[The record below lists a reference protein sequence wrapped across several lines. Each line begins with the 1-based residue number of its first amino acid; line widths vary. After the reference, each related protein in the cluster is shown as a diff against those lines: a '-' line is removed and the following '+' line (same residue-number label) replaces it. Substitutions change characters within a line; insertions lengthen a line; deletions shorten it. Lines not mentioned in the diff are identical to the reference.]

1 MSAIRL
7 PGQFSCTPAPVG
19 RTLCLLLACSQII
32 PASQPWLPSFTMLIG
47 VLALQGAFL
56 EHIDKFRSIG
66 VAAKEVSH
74 ANTMYRE

>member
-1 MSAIRL
+1 VFAPRL
-7 PGQFSCTPAPVG
+7 LSDHPRQ
-19 RTLCLLLACSQII
+19 
-32 PASQPWLPSFTMLIG
+32 PASLRPSFTMLIG